1 MLLSKVIVMCFLT
14 FVFVATLA
22 EENYKRPKRLVHP
35 TIPLLYKMYKVGLF
49 SREKL
54 CQFID
59 EIKIQWVGK
68 MRVERLPIF
77 RLEMLVGIS
86 NYEYNNNINCTVF
99 DIKDIEIPNI
109 E

>member
-1 MLLSKVIVMCFLT
+1 MLLSKVIAMCFLT

-99 DIKDIEIPNI
+99 DIKDIEIPKI